1 MTKPVVAQKFPYVL
15 NLDAGTYFW
24 CACGRSK
31 NQPFCDGSH
40 TGTEFTPQEL
50 VLERRTTV
58 TLCGCKHS
66 TTPPYCDGSH
76 SGV

>member
-1 MTKPVVAQKFPYVL
+1 MTKPVVVQKFPYVL
-15 NLDAGTYFW
+15 NLDAGTYLW

-31 NQPFCDGSH
+31 KQPFCDGSH
-40 TGTEFTPQEL
+40 TSTDFTPHEF
-50 VLERRTTV
+50 VLEKRTTV
-58 TLCGCKHS
+58 TLCGCKHT